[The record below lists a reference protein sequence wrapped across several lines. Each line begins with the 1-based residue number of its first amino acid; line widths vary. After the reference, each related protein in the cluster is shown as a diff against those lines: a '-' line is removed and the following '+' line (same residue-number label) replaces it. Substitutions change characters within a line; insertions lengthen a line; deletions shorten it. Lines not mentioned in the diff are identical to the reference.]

1 MQEFQVVEKTDGRT
15 IADQLTRGGREIF
28 PWVWWRKKEFVYLNL
43 VGKLMFNDQWK
54 ERQPLV
60 SNS

>member
-15 IADQLTRGGREIF
+15 IADQLIRGGREIF
-28 PWVWWRKKEFVYLNL
+28 PWVWWGKKEFVYLNL